1 MMMEEHCR
9 KGRRSS
15 ARRASVPRTSVLDDG
30 LMERMRRNSEI
41 VCQSFGC
48 VVNHV
53 TIVTPPQS
61 APCVSNPQS
70 FAVTVPST
78 ICEQTDDDYEDDE
91 PIEGH
96 HVTIVTLPQSAPCVS
111 NPESF
116 VVTVPSIIREQT
128 DDDYEDDEPPNEFI
142 HSEDPMKG
150 NFVGSSFFDQCDMV
164 LHELEN
170 HEQNKIDLERERQA
184 YWRYFC
190 NKELWILLLLMTM
203 ILIGAYCVIKYVT
216 KIDATWNMYLVIM
229 AIALCIVILWLLHMF
244 LVHYYDKS
252 KYSQMQHWN
261 RLRFEDKMK
270 QSVYYWY
277 GSREIPD
284 DIANSVVKYIGNETL
299 KRNRSLVERMR
310 RRDTSKKR
318 VYLCICCC

>member
-78 ICEQTDDDYEDDE
+78 IC
-91 PIEGH
+91 
-96 HVTIVTLPQSAPCVS
+96 
-111 NPESF
+111 
-116 VVTVPSIIREQT
+116 EQT